1 MINAIGIVKQMR
13 PGDDVDARCGKCKD
27 VRTHAIIAVNAQGQI
42 ERVQCRTCQGA
53 HNYKN
58 PAPKKS
64 STTSSSRSSSSG
76 SSRSSTAV
84 VPNGPTKPYSPRESF
99 QIGDQISHPNFGLGM
114 VSDVRSTKIDVKFG
128 RETKILIH
136 AG

>member
-1 MINAIGIVKQMR
+1 MMNAIGIVQKLR

-27 VRTHAIIAVNAQGQI
+27 VRTHAIIAMTTSGQI
-42 ERVQCRTCQGA
+42 ERVQCRTCQGT

-58 PAPKKS
+58 PAPKKAAASS
-64 STTSSSRSSSSG
+64 STRATTSG
-76 SSRSSTAV
+76 SSRASSSV
-84 VPNGPTKPYSPRESF
+84 VPSGPTRQYSPRESF
-99 QIGDQISHPNFGLGM
+99 QVGDQISHPNFGIGL

-128 RETKILIH
+128 RETKTLIH